1 MTQRRA
7 VITIAALGA
16 CGAAALGVAGV
27 LPQAAAVATFL
38 IAACAAA
45 FGVAAGLGLDRL
57 LARGVVA
64 EPEGVIAEVV
74 RCAEHAARSGVGGL
88 GSVVIGRHCPGL
100 RRGLQLVVSGEEP
113 AAIKRI
119 MERELDETLER
130 HARGGVREVLLA
142 AVPIGGAVAVGAI
155 VIGVAATGGTPAG
168 LGTGAAAGVFGG
180 LLACMLAMTVRPA
193 TPAEL
198 AQREAREVLA
208 RTIAIRGVTLIA
220 SGTSPLEVER
230 ELRLLLPPTTAD
242 GVNGARRAA

>member
-1 MTQRRA
+1 MTQRR
-7 VITIAALGA
+7 VFIIIAALGA
-16 CGAAALGVAGV
+16 CGAAALWMAGV
-27 LPQAAAVATFL
+27 LPQAAAVATLL
-38 IAACAAA
+38 IASCAAA
-45 FGVAAGLGLDRL
+45 FGVAAGLGLDSV

-88 GSVVIGRHCPGL
+88 GAIGLGRNCPGL

-113 AAIKRI
+113 ASIKRI
-119 MERELDETLER
+119 MERELDEMLER
-130 HARGGVREVLLA
+130 HARGGARETVLA
-142 AVPIGGAVAVGAI
+142 AAPIAGAVTVGAI

-168 LGTGAAAGVFGG
+168 LGSGAAAGLFGG

-198 AQREAREVLA
+198 ARREAREVLA

-220 SGTSPLEVER
+220 SGTSPREVER
-230 ELRLLLPPTTAD
+230 ELRMLLPPAAG
-242 GVNGARRAA
+242 GVGGARRAA